1 MSYRN
6 STLWLTS
13 IKLGDEN
20 KERRVTK
27 VIIYGFDNK
36 LDDLTAL
43 NASQESL
50 IEGKKIVD
58 GGFEFEVE
66 FTTGNLAFLSS
77 VPILTVQLIH

>member
-1 MSYRN
+1 MSYKN

-66 FTTGNLAFLSS
+66 FTTGNLALLSS
-77 VPILTVQLIH
+77 VPILTVQLKH